1 MELKTVFSGI
11 QPTGNIH
18 LGNYLGAL
26 RNWVRL
32 QDDHNAIYCV
42 VDLHALTIPQDP
54 AELLVARLQT
64 AKILLS
70 VGVDPDRSALYYQSQ
85 VPQHTELAWIL
96 GTMVPMGVLSR
107 MTQYKEKADKAG
119 ENLGLFAYP
128 ALMAAD
134 IMLLHAHLVPV
145 GEDQTQHLEMTRD
158 VAERFNNRFGDEF
171 PVPEAIIPERG
182 ARVMSLQDPTA
193 KMSKSDGP
201 DNSRILIL
209 DSPDDIRAKVSRAV
223 TDSGSEV
230 RLDWGEK
237 PRHLQ
242 PAGDP
247 VVDDRPSHL
256 RPRRRVWRRRV
267 RQIQERCRR
276 RRDRW
281 SRPGPQQVQEP

>member
-158 VAERFNNRFGDEF
+158 VAERFNK
-171 PVPEAIIPERG
+171 
-182 ARVMSLQDPTA
+182 Q
-193 KMSKSDGP
+193 
-201 DNSRILIL
+201 
-209 DSPDDIRAKVSRAV
+209 
-223 TDSGSEV
+223 V
-230 RLDWGEK
+230 R
-237 PRHLQ
+237 
-242 PAGDP
+242 
-247 VVDDRPSHL
+247 
-256 RPRRRVWRRRV
+256 
-267 RQIQERCRR
+267 
-276 RRDRW
+276 
-281 SRPGPQQVQEP
+281 